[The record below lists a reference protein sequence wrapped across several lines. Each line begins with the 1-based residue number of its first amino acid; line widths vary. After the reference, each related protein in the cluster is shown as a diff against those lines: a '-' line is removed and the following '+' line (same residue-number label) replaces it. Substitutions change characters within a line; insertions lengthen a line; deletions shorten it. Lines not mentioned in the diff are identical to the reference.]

1 MDTFFQFFFHL
12 YDSVFNIYIY
22 TPSFVLLLF
31 YYVGSSLIILIDLIT
46 YYIDITSFLLT
57 FVDHIIF
64 TVFSYL
70 HPLYVLLP
78 KCILFYIHNS
88 IGLKQEVT
96 WCFVFLS
103 YCIDS
108 QFQFNKLAYC
118 TPGLPLI
125 FICQMVTPY
134 YTESY
139 YES

>member
-1 MDTFFQFFFHL
+1 MDTFSQFLF
-12 YDSVFNIYIY
+12 SFNYMIVYSTYIY
-22 TPSFVLLLF
+22 TPNFVLLIF

-57 FVDHIIF
+57 FADIIF

-96 WCFVFLS
+96 WCFVFLL

-125 FICQMVTPY
+125 YICQMVTPY